1 MINNNFLTSETV
13 GEFLDDTIRVK
24 TECCSCDDYKINK
37 IWCVNIE
44 TQLGFYGRI
53 ENFIKFCNN
62 NPEWRDAIIVGR
74 GYKPREE
81 FAELEVIFDVN

>member
-1 MINNNFLTSETV
+1 M
-13 GEFLDDTIRVK
+13 DDTIQIE
-24 TECCSCDDYKINK
+24 TECSLHNNYKINR

-53 ENFIKFCNN
+53 ECFINFCND
-62 NPEWRDAIIVGR
+62 NPEWRDAVIIGR

-81 FAELEVIFDVN
+81 LTELDVLFKTV